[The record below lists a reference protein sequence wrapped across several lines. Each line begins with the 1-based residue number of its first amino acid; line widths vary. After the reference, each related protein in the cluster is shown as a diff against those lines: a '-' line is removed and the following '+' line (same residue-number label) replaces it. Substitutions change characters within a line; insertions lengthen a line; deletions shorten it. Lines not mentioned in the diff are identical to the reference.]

1 MTRAVLTINAGSS
14 SLKFAVYAAD
24 GDRHRLAAGQLEGIG
39 VHPHLTIR
47 DENGHSLLEW
57 RWKDVARLP
66 ALDEV
71 LAGLIPFLSEN
82 LEDLQIVAVGHRV
95 VHGGPLY
102 EAPVIVD
109 DEVLKNLEGFQPLA
123 PLHQPHNLTGMRAAR
138 AAFPDVPQ
146 VACFDTAFHRRH
158 PWVADTYGLP
168 YELWEEGVRRYG
180 FHGLSYEAVWGI
192 LMNRAPH
199 LRHGRVVV
207 AHLGSGASMCAIRDG
222 VSVGSTMGFSTLE
235 GLPMGTRTGSLDP
248 GVLLWMMQE
257 KGWDAAKIQDLLYK
271 KSGLKGLSGIS
282 ADMRDLEASD
292 DPRAKR
298 AIDYFVFRIK
308 REICAMTSV
317 LGGLDAVVFTGG
329 IGEHS
334 ALVRARATE
343 GLEFLGVATDPA
355 ANAVNAPVI
364 STEAATVEVRV
375 IPTDEEGVIAA
386 HTIALAVADEPTARV
401 A

>member
-14 SLKFAVYAAD
+14 SLKFSVYAAD
-24 GDRHRLAAGQLEGIG
+24 GERKRLAAGQLEGIG

-57 RWKDVARLP
+57 RWKDPSRLP
-66 ALDEV
+66 GHDEV
-71 LAGLIPFLSEN
+71 LAGLIDFLGDN
-82 LEDLQIVAVGHRV
+82 LTDLDIVGVGHRV
-95 VHGGPLY
+95 VHGGPIY
-102 EAPVIVD
+102 AEPVLID
-109 DEVLKNLEGFQPLA
+109 DAVIADLEGFQPLA
-123 PLHQPHNLTGMRAAR
+123 PLHQPHNLTGIRAAR
-138 AAFPDVPQ
+138 KAFPSVPQ

-180 FHGLSYEAVWGI
+180 FHGLSYEAVWGK
-192 LMNRAPH
+192 LVDRAPEMAES
-199 LRHGRVVV
+199 GRVVV

-248 GVLLWMMQE
+248 GVILWMLE
-257 KGWDAAKIQDLLYK
+257 TKGWGAKEITDVLYK
-271 KSGLKGLSGIS
+271 KSGLKGMSGIS

-292 DPRAKR
+292 APGAKR

-343 GLEFLGVATDPA
+343 GLEFLGVAVDPA
-355 ANAVNAPVI
+355 ANAVHAPVI
-364 STEAATVEVRV
+364 SAAGSSVEVHV
-375 IPTDEEGVIAA
+375 IATDEEGVIAR
-386 HTIALAVADEPTARV
+386 HTTRLVA
-401 A
+401 

>member
-24 GDRHRLAAGQLEGIG
+24 GERRRLAAGQLEGIG

-47 DENGHSLLEW
+47 DEAGHSLLEW
-57 RWKDVARLP
+57 RWKEASRLP
-66 ALDEV
+66 AHGEV
-71 LAGLIPFLSEN
+71 LSGIIQFLGEN
-82 LEDLQIVAVGHRV
+82 LADLEIVGVGHRV
-95 VHGGPLY
+95 VHGGPIY
-102 EAPVIVD
+102 EAPVIID
-109 DEVLKNLEGFQPLA
+109 DAVMADLERFQPLA
-123 PLHQPHNLTGMRAAR
+123 PLHQPHNLTGIRAAR
-138 AAFPDVPQ
+138 AAFADVPQ

-168 YELWEEGVRRYG
+168 YALWEEGVRRYG

-192 LMNRAPH
+192 LMNRAEH

-248 GVLLWMMQE
+248 GVVLWMMQE
-257 KGWDAAKIQDLLYK
+257 KGWDAAEITDLLYK
-271 KSGLKGLSGIS
+271 KSGLKGLSGVS
-282 ADMRDLEASD
+282 ADMRDLEASAE
-292 DPRAKR
+292 PGAKR

-317 LGGLDAVVFTGG
+317 LGGLDAIVFTGG

-334 ALVRARATE
+334 ALVRARSTE
-343 GLEFLGVATDPA
+343 GLGFLGVAVDEA

-364 STEAATVEVRV
+364 STADASVEVHV
-375 IPTDEEGVIAA
+375 IQTDEEGVIARN
-386 HTIALAVADEPTARV
+386 TARIV
-401 A
+401 AERAA